1 MKTYTMRKP
10 TGEEIEISSR
20 ADADQLM
27 ASFAP
32 YARALLGKVDAI
44 TSVDAAESKLL
55 NRLVDRWNVNCQM
68 RNEMDSDDDFKV
80 AEIKKDFVRQIREI
94 IDMAT
99 RSGNGSREPPGQ

>member
-1 MKTYTMRKP
+1 
-10 TGEEIEISSR
+10 
-20 ADADQLM
+20 
-27 ASFAP
+27 
-32 YARALLGKVDAI
+32 
-44 TSVDAAESKLL
+44 
-55 NRLVDRWNVNCQM
+55 M

>member
-44 TSVDAAESKLL
+44 TSVDAA
-55 NRLVDRWNVNCQM
+55 
-68 RNEMDSDDDFKV
+68 
-80 AEIKKDFVRQIREI
+80 
-94 IDMAT
+94 
-99 RSGNGSREPPGQ
+99 